1 MILHLMNL
9 NTNSESMKFRKYEIG
24 DVLVLKRVDQISIDA
39 GIILAFV
46 IRNERAYVL
55 VRQCALKE
63 T

>member
-46 IRNERAYVL
+46 TRNERAYV
-55 VRQCALKE
+55 
-63 T
+63 